1 MTTNTLFSQ
10 WNYPEWTSRKTL
22 SKASVLTSTSKA
34 LTLAK
39 TKTKRPLEM
48 ILKLTK
54 MKTTVK

>member
-10 WNYPEWTSRKTL
+10 WNCPEWTSRKTL